1 MNQLQKKCAIGT
13 AGIHLLLLF
22 ILIFGPAFFNQQPK
36 TDNTVLDVIPAN
48 LVDAALNSGVRDAQ
62 APQPAPAAIPPSLLR
77 PPPPLP
83 APAPTPE
90 PKVVQPPQPAPTP
103 SPSLLDQFEKM
114 FRQTK
119 PTPTVTPNLKP
130 TDRTEKSHDDNVKV
144 NLTPVKHRDFS
155 KNNPSH
161 DNTSDSRAINT
172 ALTSLKHSL
181 SSSTKIDMP
190 GNASAAYANYATV
203 VKSVYEQAL
212 RAHLPAQVAGND
224 EYTKVSVT
232 IANDG
237 TVISSE
243 IISRSGDTTWDE
255 AVQSTLDQV
264 TFVARFPDGAT
275 EKERH
280 YTLSFN
286 PEVEKSFE

>member
-1 MNQLQKKCAIGT
+1 MNRLQKKCVIGT
-13 AGIHLLLLF
+13 AGIHLLLLT
-22 ILIFGPAFFNQQPK
+22 ILIFGPAFLNHQPK

-62 APQPAPAAIPPSLLR
+62 APQPAPAPAAIPPSLLR
-77 PPPPLP
+77 PPPLP
-83 APAPTPE
+83 APAPE
-90 PKVVQPPQPAPTP
+90 PKEVQQPQPAPTP
-103 SPSLLDQFEKM
+103 SLMDRFREM
-114 FRQTK
+114 FAPTK
-119 PTPTVTPNLKP
+119 PTPMVTPDLKP
-130 TDRTEKSHDDNVKV
+130 AERTEKSHDDNVKV

-155 KNNPSH
+155 KNNPNH
-161 DNTSDSRAINT
+161 NNTSDTRAINS

-203 VKSVYEQAL
+203 VKSIYEQAL
-212 RAHLPAQVAGND
+212 RAHLPAQVAGNN

-243 IISRSGDTTWDE
+243 IISRSGDTVWDE

-264 TFVARFPDGAT
+264 TFIARFPDGAT